1 MKNLLNLDSPLM
13 IFFSNLTDVLILNVL
28 CLVCCLPIVTIGPS
42 ITAMHYVTLKMAR
55 DEEGYVLKSFFK
67 SFRENFKQSMI
78 AWLGFLAVTV
88 IFFVDYKL
96 LKGMNTDNSKQ
107 FLMVIFAIYLF
118 ICLVTMYIFPLMARF
133 ENTLKQTI
141 KNAVFMSI
149 LHFFKTMVMAIIYA
163 IPFVLI
169 PLHYNWIMVF
179 FLVGLAG
186 PAYFNSYIWKS
197 IFRKY
202 EPEEEKEEITNDMDF
217 QIPEEE
223 LEDIT
228 KEIM

>member
-1 MKNLLNLDSPLM
+1 MKNLLNLDSPFM

-96 LKGMNTDNSKQ
+96 LKGMNTDNSKK

-118 ICLVTMYIFPLMARF
+118 ICLVTMYIFPLMPSR
-133 ENTLKQTI
+133 
-141 KNAVFMSI
+141 
-149 LHFFKTMVMAIIYA
+149 
-163 IPFVLI
+163 P
-169 PLHYNWIMVF
+169 
-179 FLVGLAG
+179 
-186 PAYFNSYIWKS
+186 
-197 IFRKY
+197 
-202 EPEEEKEEITNDMDF
+202 
-217 QIPEEE
+217 
-223 LEDIT
+223 
-228 KEIM
+228 